1 MVVTNIVCAVVAVV
15 VLGGDGAGGR
25 ARGVDHFTSSQQS
38 PRCSSSPSCLPHD
51 LEPAPSSPVFAL
63 GRGPRRGSCRV
74 LVRSLV
80 GGGSLLQPARART
93 AEPGATQATEYLSQ
107 LVQTTAVLSQPSK
120 FCKGQIT
127 DLYDIVVRS
136 GLEAWRGTCAAS
148 AMLSR
153 SQVRGCSAA
162 WLVRVCCHRER
173 GAGSTGS
180 SRAERT
186 E

>member
-1 MVVTNIVCAVVAVV
+1 MLIISPAASS
-15 VLGGDGAGGR
+15 LR
-25 ARGVDHFTSSQQS
+25 AAPLHLLVSLTTWSLHPPRQFLRWAEDRGVAAAGCWSGHWS
-38 PRCSSSPSCLPHD
+38 
-51 LEPAPSSPVFAL
+51 
-63 GRGPRRGSCRV
+63 
-74 LVRSLV
+74 

-107 LVQTTAVLSQPSK
+107 LVKTTAVLSQPSK

-148 AMLSR
+148 AMVSR

-162 WLVRVCCHRER
+162 WLVRVCCDREL

>member
-38 PRCSSSPSCLPHD
+38 PESPSCLPHD
-51 LEPAPSSPVFAL
+51 LEMNPPCQFLRWAED
-63 GRGPRRGSCRV
+63 RGVAAVGCWSGHW
-74 LVRSLV
+74 S

-107 LVQTTAVLSQPSK
+107 LVKTTAVLSQPSK

-148 AMLSR
+148 AMMSR
-153 SQVRGCSAA
+153 SQVRGCCC
-162 WLVRVCCHRER
+162 LVGDGLLSPGARCRVHWVQP
-173 GAGSTGS
+173 G
-180 SRAERT
+180 RAD
-186 E
+186 

>member
-38 PRCSSSPSCLPHD
+38 PRCSSSPSCLLTTWSLHPPRQFLRWAED
-51 LEPAPSSPVFAL
+51 
-63 GRGPRRGSCRV
+63 RGVAAAGCWSGHW
-74 LVRSLV
+74 S

-107 LVQTTAVLSQPSK
+107 LVKTTAVLSQPSK

-148 AMLSR
+148 AMVSR

-162 WLVRVCCHRER
+162 AWL
-173 GAGSTGS
+173 
-180 SRAERT
+180 
-186 E
+186 

>member
-38 PRCSSSPSCLPHD
+38 PRCSSSPSCLLTTWSLHPPRQFLRWAED
-51 LEPAPSSPVFAL
+51 
-63 GRGPRRGSCRV
+63 RGVAAVCWSGHWS
-74 LVRSLV
+74 

-136 GLEAWRGTCAAS
+136 GLEA
-148 AMLSR
+148 
-153 SQVRGCSAA
+153 
-162 WLVRVCCHRER
+162 
-173 GAGSTGS
+173 
-180 SRAERT
+180 
-186 E
+186 